1 MKRIPKAVLLS
12 LALLAPICARAEPL
26 VAAAANVQ
34 GALDAIIAGYTAET
48 GKQVRV
54 SYGSTG
60 NLLRQ
65 IREGAPFDVFLSAD
79 EVSARALADEGLTMG
94 AAQVYAQGRLALLVP
109 KGGDVAADAQ
119 LAGLKAALAAGTVGR
134 FAIANPE
141 HAPYGM
147 RAREALEH
155 EGLWDAVQPA
165 LVLGENVAQAVQ
177 FVTSGNADAGIA
189 ALSLA
194 LSPAVAAQTDHAVLP
209 AEWHAPL
216 TQSMVVLPR
225 ADADAQGFA
234 TYLLGDAAR
243 VIWAANGYGLP

>member
-1 MKRIPKAVLLS
+1 MIRMS
-12 LALLAPICARAEPL
+12 LVIALGVALLAPIGARAEPL

-34 GALDAIIAGYTAET
+34 GALDEIIAGYTAQT
-48 GKQVRV
+48 GLAVRV

-65 IREGAPFDVFLSAD
+65 IREGAPFDLFLSAD
-79 EVSARALADEGLTMG
+79 EASAEALVTEGLTQG

-109 KGGDVAADAQ
+109 KGGAVGVDAQ
-119 LAGLKAALAAGTVGR
+119 LDGLRAALAAGTVKR

-141 HAPYGM
+141 HAPYGL
-147 RAREALEH
+147 RAREALTH
-155 EGLWDAVQPA
+155 EGLWEALQPK
-165 LVLGENVAQAVQ
+165 LVLGENVAQAAQ

-194 LSPAVAAQTDHAVLP
+194 LSPAVAALADHVTLP

-216 TQSMVVLPR
+216 TQSLVVLTR
-225 ADADAQGFA
+225 ADAETLAFA
-234 TYLLGDAAR
+234 AYLTGDAAR
-243 VIWAANGYGLP
+243 AIWAASGYGLP